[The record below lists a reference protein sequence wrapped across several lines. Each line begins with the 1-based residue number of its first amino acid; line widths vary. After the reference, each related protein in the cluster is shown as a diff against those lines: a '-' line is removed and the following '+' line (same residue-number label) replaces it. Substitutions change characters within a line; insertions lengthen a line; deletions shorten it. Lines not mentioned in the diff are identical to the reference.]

1 MNFFDAGSPYLGHPL
16 LTPERTAEEIDV
28 LFGLLA
34 DGGQGSDLLPMQVV
48 DIGCGFGRHAIELAR
63 RGHSVVGIDPSE
75 TMISEAGILEAG
87 ARSSDPADG
96 ALRFV
101 QGTAAALDDAVGRA
115 SVDLALCLFTTFGQ
129 LASRQDSGAASTTD
143 LLRHVRAALKPGG
156 VLVLE
161 VPERARAIALLVET
175 EQLGATTVTR
185 SIEYRDA
192 TTILHEHFETP
203 NKTFDLGYQLFSSDE
218 LASLVEAAGFTVV
231 SVRDS
236 ALVPP
241 PPTFMTLLA
250 VAP

>member
-75 TMISEAGILEAG
+75 TMINEANARAG
-87 ARSSDPADG
+87 DLSDDQ
-96 ALRFV
+96 LRFV
-101 QGTAAALDDAVGRA
+101 QGTAAVLDDVVGRG
-115 SVDLALCLFTTFGQ
+115 SIDLALCLFTTFGQ
-129 LASRQDSGAASTTD
+129 LANPHDAGAASTTD
-143 LLRHVRAALKPGG
+143 VLRHVRGAVKPGG

-161 VPERARAIALLVET
+161 VPERARAVALLVET

-203 NKTFDLGYQLFSSDE
+203 NKAFDLGYQLFSSDE
-218 LASLVEAAGFTVV
+218 LATLVERAGFTVM
-231 SVRDS
+231 SLRDS

-250 VAP
+250 VVP